1 MSSSIKIKDG
11 RFDFA
16 YVCIRGSTADLTKES
31 VAFVIVMKRRKTKKM
46 CMMMVMMMMN
56 QSMGSKEKLKENP
69 LNLSL
74 FSQFTFLM
82 ELVCIAY
89 EIEVVVVCC

>member
-31 VAFVIVMKRRKTKKM
+31 VAFVIGMKRRKTKKM
-46 CMMMVMMMMN
+46 CMMMMMMN

-74 FSQFTFLM
+74 LSFFDGISKYL
-82 ELVCIAY
+82 I
-89 EIEVVVVCC
+89 